1 MLDSNSLY
9 VTDENGEEKKM
20 TILFTFDSEDFGK
33 QYVVFFDPENEE
45 GEVYASAYSSEGDL
59 LPIDTDEEWDMVEE
73 VINTFME
80 DEEETD
86 D

>member
-59 LPIDTDEEWDMVEE
+59 LPIDTEEEWDMVEE